1 MLQRFQDMRMVIFLT
16 AKAPVVPLP
25 YPPYVYRNS
34 PRLLKKMTL
43 ELIFVYHIAASGT
56 SSLLWLCNGTDYVP
70 AVYLTTLRSFF
81 KELHT
86 YVRMWTTK
94 YHAQTGILVS
104 FSYIQHISSV
114 FKMFPGVPLR
124 ARGRAPSISVIYVNM
139 WFLFMI
145 HVIYLWCLNMI
156 YICVANGIIK
166 KKFSFWLLCLV
177 SGVWH

>member
-1 MLQRFQDMRMVIFLT
+1 
-16 AKAPVVPLP
+16 
-25 YPPYVYRNS
+25 
-34 PRLLKKMTL
+34 MTL
-43 ELIFVYHIAASGT
+43 ELIFVYHIAASGA

-166 KKFSFWLLCLV
+166 KKIQLLVTLPSVRGLTLGKGATRGTPRNRLCLV
-177 SGVWH
+177 SGNWH

>member
-1 MLQRFQDMRMVIFLT
+1 MLQRFQDMRMVIFPT

-94 YHAQTGILVS
+94 YHAQTGILVF
-104 FSYIQHISSV
+104 FSYIQHISRLLKKTNST
-114 FKMFPGVPLR
+114 MFVGPQH
-124 ARGRAPSISVIYVNM
+124 SNTDQSVIPFDNRYNT
-139 WFLFMI
+139 
-145 HVIYLWCLNMI
+145 
-156 YICVANGIIK
+156 
-166 KKFSFWLLCLV
+166 V
-177 SGVWH
+177 SRIQRFHAQVV